1 MKKKRI
7 FLILLILIL
16 VAVIGLF
23 LYNRL
28 NDDKTYVKHINEV
41 NSPEGKDIEVNK
53 EKSDDTEMKEYDFEN
68 QDGEKVKIEANKE
81 VTATGFAGANNHVF
95 YLQGN
100 DLYYKNISTGVNEL
114 IATGVT
120 DLYLNGAD
128 VTAELGKDGKILKE
142 NNYIT
147 YNK

>member
-1 MKKKRI
+1 MKKKKI

-28 NDDKTYVKHINEV
+28 NGDKTYVKHVNDIN
-41 NSPEGKDIEVNK
+41 NPEGTEVKVSKK
-53 EKSDDTEMKEYDFEN
+53 ESSKSDMKEYTFEN
-68 QDGEKVKIEANKE
+68 QMGEEVKIDANKE
-81 VTATGFAGANNHVF
+81 VTSTGFAGANNHVF
-95 YLQGN
+95 YLQGS

-120 DLYLNGAD
+120 DLYLNGED
-128 VTAELGKDGKILKE
+128 VTAELGKDGKIVKE
-142 NNYIT
+142 NNYIN